1 MSLSL
6 CGVLCFFVCLS
17 QAQLSNNNYLV
28 PQWQSGDV
36 RLVNGTSPSNGVVQ
50 LYLDLKNGIAGW
62 ASVCNQVAKAL
73 SAAVICRQLGYYVTN
88 PPDPSS
94 G

>member
-1 MSLSL
+1 MSVVNS
-6 CGVLCFFVCLS
+6 S
-17 QAQLSNNNYLV
+17 NYLT

-50 LYLDLKNGIAGW
+50 LYLDLKDGTAGW
-62 ASVCNQVAKAL
+62 GTVCNQKAKLL
-73 SAAVICRQLGYYVTN
+73 SAVTICRQLGYYVTN
-88 PPDPSS
+88 PPVPAL